1 MLIEKLKNA
10 IFNISDFEYINFFQ
24 NSKSIKFIYHDVI
37 VCGDENENSISVF
50 YDSEEMGVLTQLKF
64 INKEN
69 SLKIF
74 DNILDALDYMKYLS
88 KVTSDVKY
96 ASYHYFLHRLK
107 EIEFNYSSFS
117 FSLAG
122 SYPNSSQEDL
132 SIRCDL
138 GDLVLKNKK
147 VKYNCLII
155 FKNDASCRFS
165 FYPEEPVWN
174 EEKICPKRDVD
185 KIIEYIFNLK
195 VDNYDDIPLIES

>member
-10 IFNISDFEYINFFQ
+10 IFNIPDFEYINFFQ

-50 YDSEEMGVLTQLKF
+50 YDAEEMGVFTQLKL

-74 DNILDALDYMKYLS
+74 NNILDALNYMKYLS

-96 ASYHYFLHRLK
+96 TSYHYFLHRLK
-107 EIEFNYSSFS
+107 EIEFNYNYFS
-117 FSLAG
+117 FSLAA

-132 SIRCDL
+132 SIRCEL
-138 GDLVLKNKK
+138 GDLVVKNKK
-147 VKYNCLII
+147 VKYNCFVI

-165 FYPEEPVWN
+165 FYPENPIWN

-185 KIIEYIFNLK
+185 KIIEYILNLK

>member
-1 MLIEKLKNA
+1 MIENLKNA

-37 VCGDENENSISVF
+37 VYGDESENSISVF
-50 YDSEEMGVLTQLKF
+50 YDAEEMGVFTQLKF

-74 DNILDALDYMKYLS
+74 NNISDALNYMKYLS
-88 KVTSDVKY
+88 KVTSDLKY
-96 ASYHYFLHRLK
+96 ASYHYFFHRLK
-107 EIEFNYSSFS
+107 DVGINYSYFS

-122 SYPNSSQEDL
+122 RYPNYSDEDF
-132 SIRCDL
+132 SIRCDF
-138 GDLVLKNKK
+138 GDLSIMDQK

-155 FKNDASCRFS
+155 FKNDGSCRFS
-165 FYPEEPVWN
+165 FYPEEPAWN

-185 KIIEYIFNLK
+185 QIIEYILNLN
-195 VDNYDDIPLIES
+195 VDNYEDIPLIES